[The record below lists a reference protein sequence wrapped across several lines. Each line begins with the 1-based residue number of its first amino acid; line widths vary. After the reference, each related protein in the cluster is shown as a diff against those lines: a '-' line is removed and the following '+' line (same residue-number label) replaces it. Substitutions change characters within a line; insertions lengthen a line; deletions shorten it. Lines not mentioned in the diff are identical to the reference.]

1 MIHYSNVLHNVLI
14 ILKYKNFLGYGC
26 YQKIIIGKK
35 QLRQRKLP
43 KNHNWHFFYT
53 DVLIDSFMWHSII
66 IEGIYVFSCG
76 ATQYMVLCVRM
87 LSDVQC
93 LMFVWCPQKCS
104 ELNSTFTKP
113 LPRQI
118 YSCQCCGH
126 VMFVCLSLD
135 LEIWYALGHSQ
146 KEKKRNLKLNKI
158 WELKRH
164 S

>member
-53 DVLIDSFMWHSII
+53 DVFIDSFMWNSMI
-66 IEGIYVFSCG
+66 IEGISVFSCG

-87 LSDVQC
+87 SV
-93 LMFVWCPQKCS
+93 CPVSVRCPS
-104 ELNSTFTKP
+104 GV
-113 LPRQI
+113 PRNIRNWIQHSPNLYLGRSI
-118 YSCQCCGH
+118 VAQMPILWSGY
-126 VMFVCLSLD
+126 VSLFRFWSGY
-135 LEIWYALGHSQ
+135 LVSPQ
-146 KEKKRNLKLNKI
+146 
-158 WELKRH
+158 
-164 S
+164 